1 MNRSIRERRRLLE
14 KHMVEVG
21 NHVKFSEMEHITKK
35 PQLGN
40 MIKKVLDQGLEGLVL
55 KDVKGSYEPGKRHW
69 LKVRDDNS

>member
-1 MNRSIRERRRLLE
+1 
-14 KHMVEVG
+14 MVEVG